1 MSRITLSPIDKR
13 AARRA
18 FERAAGSY
26 DEAAVLQREIGS
38 RMLERLDYVRL
49 QPATIL
55 ELGCGTGQGIDALA
69 KRWRKARIIALDLAE
84 AMLRRARRRGTWL
97 NRPRP
102 VCADLEVLPLA
113 DDSVDLVI
121 SNATLQWASDLERAF
136 AELRRV
142 LRPEGLLMF
151 TTFGPDTLIELRRA
165 WAAADEGEHAHVS
178 PFLDLH
184 DIGDALVRAGFADPV
199 MDAERITMTYEG
211 VRDLMR
217 DLKAIGGRNALS
229 DRRRALTGRATLAAM
244 EAAYEHE
251 RRDGRLPSTWEV
263 VYGQAWMPPGAKA
276 PAQQQIDGGVAIPL
290 SAIPRRA
297 MR

>member
-1 MSRITLSPIDKR
+1 MSLVDKR

-18 FERAAGSY
+18 FERAASSY

-49 QPATIL
+49 RPATIL

-84 AMLRRARRRGTWL
+84 AMLHRARRRGTWL
-97 NRPRP
+97 NRPRAL
-102 VCADLEVLPLA
+102 CADLEALPLA
-113 DDSVDLVI
+113 ADSVDLVI
-121 SNATLQWASDLERAF
+121 SNASLQWASDLERAF

-165 WAAADEGEHAHVS
+165 WAAADGGRHAHVS
-178 PFLDLH
+178 PFFDMH

-199 MDAERITMTYEG
+199 MDAERITMTYER
-211 VRDLMR
+211 VPDLMR
-217 DLKAIGGRNALS
+217 DLKAIGGRNALHE
-229 DRRRALTGRATLAAM
+229 RPRALTGRATLAAM
-244 EAAYEHE
+244 EAAYEQE
-251 RRDGRLPSTWEV
+251 RREGRLPSTWEV
-263 VYGQAWMPPGAKA
+263 VYGQAWMPAGVKT
-276 PAQQQIDGGVAIPL
+276 PAQQQTADGVAIPL
-290 SAIPRRA
+290 TAIPRRA
-297 MR
+297 AR